1 MARLN
6 IDAASWVELNQL
18 LDEALDREPAA
29 RAAWLESLEPRFESL
44 KPRLRELLSRAASV
58 ETGEF
63 LATLP
68 KFAASGEDAETPRGA
83 VGETVGAYRLLREL
97 GAGGMGSV
105 WLAERAD
112 GLISRPVALKLPH
125 VSGRRAD
132 LAERMARER
141 EILATLDHRNIAR
154 LLDAGI
160 TAEGQPFLALEYV
173 EGAPIDEYCAG
184 IAGSSPADLATRLKL
199 FLQVA
204 DAVAS
209 AHGRLVVHRDL
220 KPDNILVTPDGGV
233 KLLDFGIAK
242 LLDGGE
248 ARATRLTELSGR
260 ALTPDYASPEQILGE
275 PLTVASDVYSLG
287 VILFE
292 LLTGERP
299 YRLERDSRGALEDAI
314 LSSELRRPSE
324 VARAGAAALR
334 GDLDNIVLECL
345 KKEPGERYATVN
357 ALADDIT
364 RHLEHRPVQAR
375 PDGAWYRV
383 RKFVRRNRVGVAA
396 AAGTTVAVIAAA
408 GIAFA
413 QMIEARTQRDHA
425 ERMRAR
431 AVATNEF
438 LDTLLDEI
446 GSDGKPLTLAE
457 SLDRSTAILERAYG
471 RQEITDAQML
481 YEASRRYA
489 TLGKTERE
497 MQLLERVIDSARR
510 LGDLS
515 LLAAAQCSAANALI
529 ETDRAAANARLAE
542 VSALLAGSS
551 LEPAAQ
557 WACARSR
564 AAVLEADGD
573 TPGAIVLLAREL
585 DTAATEST
593 HMPLQM
599 RLALLGDLA
608 HLRYKNDDVAGTLAA
623 LGESIELMEAS
634 GRDQS
639 MNMVIM
645 LMNHAATLSR
655 AGEIGTAVKQQQR
668 AMELVSQVEPDGGPP
683 VGFAN
688 HLATSQMRLA
698 NYAEAAVLANDEAVR
713 ARAAGNARVAALAN
727 LIEARSIGKL
737 GRVDEALTVLVE
749 VEKVLSANP
758 KGNERLLNEV
768 NLTRADLML
777 AQGDL
782 AGARS
787 LVDSM
792 LGKLDYPARK
802 SGSGLASLLFTG
814 AQVALAQGDAATAER
829 WAADGLAFE
838 EKASRDWQRSGN
850 YGQAA
855 LNHAEALAALGR
867 IPEAADAAQR
877 AELALTGGFSG
888 EHPDTLRARALR
900 SRLAT
905 ASAGT

>member
-18 LDEALDREPAA
+18 LDEALDREPEA

-83 VGETVGAYRLLREL
+83 AGETVGAYRLIREL

-173 EGAPIDEYCAG
+173 EGVPIDEFCAG
-184 IAGSSPADLATRLKL
+184 AGGSPPVDFATRLGL

-209 AHGRLVVHRDL
+209 AHGKLVVHRDL
-220 KPDNILVTPDGGV
+220 KPDNILVTPGGGV

-334 GDLDNIVLECL
+334 GDLDNIVLKCL
-345 KKEPGERYATVN
+345 RKEPGERYATVN

-364 RHLEHRPVQAR
+364 RHLGHRPVHAR

-396 AAGTTVAVIAAA
+396 AAGTAVAVIAAA

-438 LDTLLDEI
+438 LDTMLDEL

-510 LGDLS
+510 LGDFS
-515 LLAAAQCSAANALI
+515 LLAAAQCSAADALI

-542 VSALLAGSS
+542 VSALLAGKS
-551 LEPAAQ
+551 LEPTAH

-573 TPGAIVLLAREL
+573 TPGAIALLAREL
-585 DTAATEST
+585 DTATQATR
-593 HMPLQM
+593 MPLQA

-623 LGESIELMEAS
+623 LGESIELMEAA

-668 AMELVSQVEPDGGPP
+668 AMELVAQVEPDSGPP

-698 NYAEAAVLANDEAVR
+698 NYAEAAVLANEEAVR
-713 ARAAGNARVAALAN
+713 ARAAGNTRVAALAN

-737 GRVDEALTVLVE
+737 GRLDEAQTLLTE
-749 VEKVLSANP
+749 VEKVLVANP

-768 NLTRADLML
+768 NLTRAELL
-777 AQGDL
+777 RAQGDL
-782 AGARS
+782 AGARR

-792 LGKLDYPARK
+792 LEGLDYPAKK
-802 SGSGLASLLFTG
+802 SGSGLASVLFTG

-838 EKASRDWQRSGN
+838 EKASRDWRRSGN

-867 IPEAADAAQR
+867 VREATEAARR
-877 AELALTGGFSG
+877 AEEALTGGFSG
-888 EHPDTLRARALR
+888 KHPDTLRARALAA
-900 SRLAT
+900 RLAGVAAT
-905 ASAGT
+905 T

>member
-6 IDAASWVELNQL
+6 IDAASWMELNQL
-18 LDEALDREPAA
+18 LDEALDREPSA

-68 KFAASGEDAETPRGA
+68 KFAASGEDGDTARGA
-83 VGETVGAYRLLREL
+83 AGETVGAYRLMREL

-141 EILATLDHRNIAR
+141 EILATLDHPNIAR

-173 EGAPIDEYCAG
+173 EGAPIDEFCANALG
-184 IAGSSPADLATRLKL
+184 SPADLATRLKL

-209 AHGRLVVHRDL
+209 AHGRLIVHRDL
-220 KPDNILVTPDGGV
+220 KPDNILVTPGGGV

-248 ARATRLTELSGR
+248 ARATRLTEISGR
-260 ALTPDYASPEQILGE
+260 ALTPDYASPEQILGQ

-299 YRLERDSRGALEDAI
+299 YRLGRDSRGALEDAI
-314 LSSELRRPSE
+314 LSNELRRPSE
-324 VARAGAAALR
+324 LARAGAAALR
-334 GDLDNIVLECL
+334 GDLDNIVLKCL

-364 RHLEHRPVQAR
+364 RHLEHRPVHAR

-396 AAGTTVAVIAAA
+396 AAGTSIAVIAAA
-408 GIAFA
+408 GLAFA

-425 ERMRAR
+425 ERLRAR

-438 LDTLLDEI
+438 LDTMLDEL
-446 GSDGKPLTLAE
+446 GRDGKPLTLAE

-497 MQLLERVIDSARR
+497 MQLLERVIESARR
-510 LGDLS
+510 LGDFS
-515 LLAAAQCSAANALI
+515 LLAAAQCSAADVLI

-551 LEPAAQ
+551 LEPAAH

-564 AAVLEADGD
+564 AAVREADGD
-573 TPGAIVLLAREL
+573 TPGAIALLAGEL
-585 DTAATEST
+585 DEAAAQST
-593 HMPLQM
+593 SMPLQT

-623 LGESIELMEAS
+623 LDESIELLETA

-668 AMELVSQVEPDGGPP
+668 AMDLAAQVEPDSGPP

-698 NYAEAAVLANDEAVR
+698 NYAEAARLANEEAGR
-713 ARAAGNARVAALAN
+713 ARAAGNSRVAALAN
-727 LIEARSIGKL
+727 LIEARSVGKL
-737 GRVDEALTVLVE
+737 GRIDEALTKLAE
-749 VEKVLSANP
+749 VEKALSANP

-768 NLTRADLML
+768 KLTRAELMR

-782 AGARS
+782 VGARS

-792 LGKLDYPARK
+792 LEGLDYPAKK
-802 SGSGLASLLFTG
+802 SGSGLASVLFTG

-838 EKASRDWQRSGN
+838 EKASRDWRLSGN

-867 IPEAADAAQR
+867 VREAAEVARR
-877 AELALTGGFSG
+877 ADEALTAGFSG
-888 EHPDTLRARALR
+888 DHPDTLRARAL
-900 SRLAT
+900 LASLAA
-905 ASAGT
+905 ASART

>member
-1 MARLN
+1 MN
-6 IDAASWVELNQL
+6 IDAASWLELNKL
-18 LDEALDREPAA
+18 LDEALDLAPAE
-29 RAAWLESLEPRFESL
+29 RAAWLDSLAPRFDSL

-58 ETGEF
+58 ETREF
-63 LATLP
+63 LSTLP
-68 KFAASGEDAETPRGA
+68 KFAASGEDAVISRGA
-83 VGETVGAYRLLREL
+83 PGETVGPYRLLREL
-97 GAGGMGSV
+97 GAGGMGTV

-112 GLISRPVALKLPH
+112 GLMSRAVALKLPH
-125 VSGRRAD
+125 VSARRAD

-141 EILATLDHRNIAR
+141 EILATLDHPNIAR

-160 TAEGQPFLALEYV
+160 TADGQPYLALEYV
-173 EGAPIDEYCAG
+173 EGVPIDEYCAG
-184 IAGSSPADLATRLKL
+184 APGAPPADLATRLKL
-199 FLQVA
+199 FRQVA

-220 KPDNILVTPDGGV
+220 KPDNILVTADGGV

-242 LLDGGE
+242 LLAGGE
-248 ARATRLTELSGR
+248 ARATRLTEFAGR

-299 YRLERDSRGALEDAI
+299 YRLTRDSRGALEDAI
-314 LSSELRRPSE
+314 LSSEPRRPSD
-324 VARAGAAALR
+324 VAQAGSAALR
-334 GDLDNIVLECL
+334 GDLDNIVLKAL
-345 KKEPGERYATVN
+345 RKAPGERYATVN

-364 RHLEHRPVQAR
+364 RHLEHRPVLAR

-383 RKFVRRNRVGVAA
+383 RKFVRRNRVAVGA
-396 AAGTTVAVIAAA
+396 AAGTSVAVIAAA
-408 GIAFA
+408 GLAFG
-413 QMIEARTQRDHA
+413 QMLEARAQRDQA

-431 AVATNEF
+431 AVATSEF
-438 LDTLLDEI
+438 LDTMLDEL
-446 GSDGKPLTLAE
+446 GRDGKPLTLAD

-497 MQLLERVIDSARR
+497 MQLLERVIHSARK

-515 LLAAAQCSAANALI
+515 LLAAAQCSAASALI
-529 ETDRAAANARLAE
+529 ESDRAAADARLAE
-542 VSALLAGSS
+542 IDTLLAGGT
-551 LEPAAQ
+551 LEPASR

-573 TPGAIVLLAREL
+573 TPGAIALLAREL
-585 DTAATEST
+585 EVDGKESAR
-593 HMPLQM
+593 MPLQI

-623 LGESIELMEAS
+623 LSESIELLDAA

-655 AGEIGTAVKQQQR
+655 AGEIGAAVKDQQR
-668 AMELVSQVEPDGGPP
+668 AMVLAAQVEPGSEPP

-698 NYAEAAVLANDEAVR
+698 NYSEAARLAGEEVVR
-713 ARAAGNARVAALAN
+713 AQAAGNNRVVALAR

-737 GRVDEALTVLVE
+737 GRAEEALEKLAE
-749 VEKVLSANP
+749 VEKVLRANP

-768 NLTRADLML
+768 DLTRADLL
-777 AQGDL
+777 RAQGDF
-782 AGARS
+782 AAARR

-792 LGKLDYPARK
+792 LAGLDYPAK
-802 SGSGLASLLFTG
+802 KTGPGLASVLATG
-814 AQVALAQGDAATAER
+814 TQVALAQADAATAER

-838 EKASRDWQRSGN
+838 EKASRDWRRSGN

-855 LNHAEALAALGR
+855 LYHAEALASLGR
-867 IPEAADAAQR
+867 AGEAADAAQR
-877 AELALTGGFSG
+877 AEQALTAGFSG
-888 EHPDTLRARALR
+888 QHPDTLRARALR
-900 SRLAT
+900 SSLAALST
-905 ASAGT
+905 SAGR